1 MRQELEALEK
11 VAGKEALKLVTFK
24 DDPINRRLVSSWPAK
39 FDNAYPLSLGFLVD
53 EGGMEPIVRQF
64 KKDVEAGIA

>member
-1 MRQELEALEK
+1 MKVGGQKALD
-11 VAGKEALKLVTFK
+11 LVKFK
-24 DDPINRRLVSSWPAK
+24 DDPINRRIVSSWPAA
-39 FDNAYPLSLGFLVD
+39 FDNTYPLSLGFVVD